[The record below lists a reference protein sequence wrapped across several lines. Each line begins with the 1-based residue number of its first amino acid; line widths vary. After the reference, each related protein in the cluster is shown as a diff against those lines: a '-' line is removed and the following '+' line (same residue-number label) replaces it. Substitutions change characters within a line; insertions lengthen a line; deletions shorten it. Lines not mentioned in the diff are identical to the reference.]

1 MRFSKLMKRNLL
13 VVALLASAGSAVSQD
28 KLYPNTFS
36 LSEVQLLDGPFKHAM
51 ELNVDV
57 LLQYDTD
64 RLLAPFLKEAG
75 LPKKAEYFP
84 NWAGLDG
91 HVGGHYV
98 SALAIHYAATGNEAC
113 KERLDYVLAELKRCQ
128 DKNGNG
134 YVGGVPDSERLWGEV
149 KSGNYGFVNRYWVP
163 WYNIHKTY
171 AGLRDAWMYA
181 GSEMAK
187 DMFLKLCD
195 WGCDVTGSLT
205 DEEMERMCGQ
215 EFGGMNEV
223 YADAYQITGDTK
235 YLKVAKRFAHHW
247 LLDSMAKGV
256 DNLDNRH
263 ANTQVPKVVGHA
275 RTAEMLQLAGEET
288 DAAYYQ
294 KASEFF
300 WETVVNTRSLALGG
314 NSRREHFAS
323 ADDCKS
329 YVDDRE
335 GPESCNTNNMMKL
348 TQNLFRMTGDVRYA
362 DYYERAMFNH
372 ILSTQHPEHGGY
384 VYFTSAR
391 PAHYRVYSAPNSGM
405 WCCVGTGMENHGKY
419 GEFIYTHTN
428 DELYVNLFVASQLD
442 WKEKKF
448 SLKQETNFPNEETVR
463 FTVDSRKS
471 QKLKLKIRCPWWV
484 KPGEMKVICKGKDY
498 AIGAQPSS
506 YIEIERKWK
515 KGDVIEVTMP
525 MSITVEELP
534 NLPNYIA
541 IMRGPIL
548 MGARMGNHRLDG
560 LVANDG
566 RWAHIAHGPLV
577 SLFDTPFLIGERQ
590 EIVQKLQNMQP
601 VNGKPMHFTV
611 PGLFDGKFKDLEL
624 EPFSSI
630 HESRYMMYWL
640 SMSKAEYADYQQKM
654 REAEKQKLELD
665 ARTIDAVATAEQQP
679 EVDHQMKAE
688 GSKTGHF
695 QSEGWRD
702 ATNGG
707 YFAYNM
713 DTKGEENLT
722 LMVRYWGNENG
733 NRTFD
738 ILIDGQVLTTENIV
752 GKWKREAFVNAE
764 YTIPAE
770 WVKGKQ
776 VINVRFQS
784 KPGTVAGGIFY
795 VRLIK

>member
-624 EPFSSI
+624 EPFSNI
-630 HESRYMMYWL
+630 HDSRYMMYWL